1 MKKTLLLLVL
11 VMITGL
17 QAVMA
22 QATKT
27 LKGVVLDEKNAPL
40 DGAQVS
46 AKGGDGATFTDANGN
61 FELTVPQSV
70 TTLLVEFFG
79 NEKEVAAG
87 DGSAPLS
94 ISINTSVQIEGV
106 IKDAYRTV
114 TKENFTGAASQITS
128 EQLEKFP
135 VNSFTKAIEGAAPGV
150 QTTNGGGQPGGSASF
165 RIRGTSSISASSA
178 PLIVLDGAA
187 YDGSY
192 SSINPNDIES
202 VTILKD
208 ASATSLYGSRGAG
221 GVIVVTTKRGK
232 QGEKPRVNIDAKYG
246 LVTRFMPDY
255 KVMKSERD
263 YYETMWDAYRNR
275 LIFSTD
281 PTLGGYDTVYAGE
294 LAAGLDPGTEPGII
308 TLLGD
313 GYNSYK
319 VDDDQ
324 LIDPMTGKLI
334 PGEDKLKY
342 HDDWEK
348 ELSRVGKRNE
358 YNLSVSNAN
367 EKTDY
372 YFSAGYLK
380 EQGFIKYSDYER
392 FTARLNV
399 NTQAT
404 TWLRAG
410 MNISGALSKQN
421 YFGSVGTT
429 AGGYNP
435 FFASRTN
442 APIYPVYYRDEDG
455 NKEIDPMTGEYKY
468 DWGSIETDPES
479 SIGTR
484 QSLPQSNVLGSLAM
498 DKDENRI
505 SNFNTNTYLEAKF
518 LKDFTLR
525 TNLSAT
531 YYDIYSTSYNNPFHG
546 QYAENNGYV
555 GKSSTSGL
563 SYTWNQLLTWSRKFD
578 NHNFTILA
586 GHENYDL
593 TSRAISASRYGVVIP
608 GNAELAGMPT
618 PNGAT
623 SQSDVDR
630 MESYLANLNYDYNN
644 RYFVSASI
652 RRDGTSRFYNKWGN
666 FWSIGGGWIISQEEF
681 LRDINNLNTLKIKA
695 SYGTQ
700 GNKDISTLYGWQ
712 SLYTV
717 DYPNGANAGVVLSQL
732 ENQDLTWEA
741 QKQFNVG
748 VEFRIFDRVS
758 GEFDYFNKTNAD
770 LLYQRPMPL
779 SSGVAYRWE
788 NTMTQSTNG
797 LELTL
802 NVDVIK
808 PKVTNGFSWDINA
821 NFTHIKDK
829 ITKMPEGLD
838 TLYSG
843 YGMWSVGHSQYEYYL
858 VKSAG
863 VDPNNG
869 DELFYYTDSSGN
881 KEAKTNVYSEA
892 QLTGRTYVG
901 TSVPKLM
908 GALTNN
914 FSYKGFDLTFLVTYA
929 IGGKYYDQIYQG
941 LMGNQLSPGQNMH
954 VDMLNRWTIEN
965 PNAELP
971 RVELTN
977 GNIANTSDRF
987 LIDGSYLNIRNIN
1000 IGYSFNDRL
1009 VTKMKLSSLRLYMA
1023 LDNVYLFSKPLG
1035 MDPQASFNGA
1045 PGYSY
1050 SPSRTINFGINV
1062 GL

>member
-46 AKGGDGATFTDANGN
+46 AKGGDAATFTDENGN
-61 FELTVPQSV
+61 FELTVPESV

-87 DGSAPLS
+87 DGSAPIS
-94 ISINTSVQIEGV
+94 VSINTSKQIDAV
-106 IKDAYRTV
+106 IVDAYRTV
-114 TKENFTGAASQITS
+114 TKENFTGAANQITS

-135 VNSFTKAIEGAAPGV
+135 VTSFTKAIEGAAPGV
-150 QTTNGGGQPGGSASF
+150 QATNGGGQPGAGASF
-165 RIRGTSSISASSA
+165 RIRGTSSISASSD
-178 PLIVLDGAA
+178 PLIILDGAA

-232 QGEKPRVNIDAKYG
+232 QGDKPRVNIDAKYG

-263 YYETMWDAYRNR
+263 YYETMWDAYRNS
-275 LIFSTD
+275 LIYA
-281 PTLGGYDTVYAGE
+281 GGYDTAYAGE
-294 LAAGLDPGTEPGII
+294 LAAGYDPGTEAGLIG
-308 TLLGD
+308 LLGL
-313 GYNSYK
+313 GYNSYD
-319 VDDDQ
+319 VDDDK

-348 ELSRVGKRNE
+348 ELSRVGKRQE
-358 YNLSVSNAN
+358 YNLSVSNAT
-367 EKTDY
+367 EKSDY

-404 TWLRAG
+404 SWLKAG
-410 MNISGALSKQN
+410 MNIAGALAKQN
-421 YFGSVGTT
+421 YFGSIGTN

-442 APIYPVYYRDEDG
+442 APIYPVYYRNEDG
-455 NKEIDPMTGEYKY
+455 QKEIDPTTGEYKY
-468 DWGSIETDPES
+468 DWGSINTDPES

-484 QSLPQSNVLGSLAM
+484 ASLPQSNVLGSLAL
-498 DKDENRI
+498 DKDESRTTNI
-505 SNFNTNTYLEAKF
+505 NTNTYLEAKF

-531 YYDIYSTSYNNPFHG
+531 YYNGFTTSYNNPFHG
-546 QYAENNGYV
+546 QYADNNGYV
-555 GKSSTSGL
+555 GKGTGSLL

-586 GHENYDL
+586 GHENYDY
-593 TSRAISASRYGVVIP
+593 TYRVISASRYGVVMP
-608 GNAELAGMPT
+608 GNAELSGMPT
-618 PNGAT
+618 PNSAT
-623 SQSDVDR
+623 SYTDMDR

-644 RYFVSASI
+644 RYFVSASV
-652 RRDGTSRFYNKWGN
+652 RSDGTSRFYNRWGT
-666 FWSIGGGWIISQEEF
+666 FWSVGGGWIISQEEF

-700 GNKDISTLYGWQ
+700 GNKNISTYYGWQ
-712 SLYTV
+712 SLYSV
-717 DYPNGANAGVVLSQL
+717 GFPNGSYPGVVVDQL
-732 ENQDLTWEA
+732 ENKDLTWEA
-741 QKQFNVG
+741 QKQFNAG
-748 VEFRIFDRVS
+748 LEFRIFERVS
-758 GEFDYFNKTNAD
+758 GEFNYFNKTNSD
-770 LLYQRPMPL
+770 LLFRRPMPI
-779 SSGVAYRWE
+779 STGISYRWE
-788 NTMTQSTNG
+788 NTLTMVTNG
-797 LELTL
+797 LELNL
-802 NVDVIK
+802 NADIIK
-808 PKVTNGFSWDINA
+808 PKVTNGFSWDINF
-821 NFTHIKDK
+821 NLTHFKDK
-829 ITKMPEGLD
+829 ITKMPEGVD
-838 TLYSG
+838 TIPGTYNT
-843 YGMWSVGHSQYEYYL
+843 YTEGHSIYDYYI
-858 VKSAG
+858 VRSAG
-863 VDPNNG
+863 VDRENG
-869 DELFYYTDSSGN
+869 DELYYYTDSTG
-881 KEAKTNVYSEA
+881 KESTTNLFAEA

-901 TSVPKLM
+901 NSVPKVM

-914 FSYKGFDLTFLVTYA
+914 FSYKGFDLTFMVTYA
-929 IGGKYYDQIYQG
+929 LGGKYYDQIYQG
-941 LMGNQLSPGQNMH
+941 LMGEQLTPGSNMH
-954 VDMLNRWTIEN
+954 VDMLNRWTIDN
-965 PNAELP
+965 RDASLPRAELNN
-971 RVELTN
+971 LDLSQT
-977 GNIANTSDRF
+977 TDRF
-987 LIDGSYLNIRNIN
+987 LVDGSYLNIRNIN
-1000 IGYSFNDRL
+1000 LGYSFNDRL
-1009 VTKMKLSSLRLYMA
+1009 VSKMKLSSLRLYMA
-1023 LDNVYLFSKPLG
+1023 IDNVYLFSKRQG
-1035 MDPQASFNGA
+1035 MDPQATFGGN
-1045 PGYSY
+1045 PGYIY